1 MDLLHSPDQYLY
13 YLHTTSS
20 SEAKRIWR
28 KQILEKWDH
37 KCAYCESNKNLT
49 IDHIIPQ
56 SKGGMDCSKNVVS
69 CCNSCNQSKGH
80 TYWEDWY
87 SSQEFFSVEKY
98 KKIKTWMKPDLP
110 KDLFLYKPRR
120 NNLS

>member
-56 SKGGMDCSKNVVS
+56 SKVILIGKIGTLRKN
-69 CCNSCNQSKGH
+69 
-80 TYWEDWY
+80 
-87 SSQEFFSVEKY
+87 FF
-98 KKIKTWMKPDLP
+98 L
-110 KDLFLYKPRR
+110 
-120 NNLS
+120 